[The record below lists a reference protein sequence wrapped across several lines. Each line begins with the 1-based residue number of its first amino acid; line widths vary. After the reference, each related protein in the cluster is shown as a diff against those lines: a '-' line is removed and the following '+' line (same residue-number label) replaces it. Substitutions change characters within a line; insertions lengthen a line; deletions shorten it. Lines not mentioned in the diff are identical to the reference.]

1 MIKMS
6 KILAAVAVFVTI
18 TLTLGI
24 CLTGCQV
31 STEENTSEIVLEV
44 VSKEPVAAKYEPPHY
59 DTATTYEYQWDWWN
73 GEYKLLP
80 VVNSEYV
87 EEKFNVQYE
96 IIYSDGSKD
105 YVWESVP
112 EVLYYEILSSMLPPN
127 NITEKTTE

>member
-6 KILAAVAVFVTI
+6 KILAAVAVFI
-18 TLTLGI
+18 TVI
-24 CLTGCQV
+24 IAFSMFMTGCQIV
-31 STEENTSEIVLEV
+31 TENEETSITLEV
-44 VSKEPVAAKYEPPHY
+44 IDKEPVAAKYEPPHY

>member
-6 KILAAVAVFVTI
+6 KILAAVAVFIVAI
-18 TLTLGI
+18 IAFSMLM
-24 CLTGCQV
+24 TGCQI
-31 STEENTSEIVLEV
+31 TAENEETSITLEV
-44 VSKEPVAAKYEPPHY
+44 VDKEPVAAKYEPPHY

-80 VVNSEYV
+80 VVNSEYI

-96 IIYSDGSKD
+96 IIYSDGSRD
-105 YVWESVP
+105 YVWETVP